1 MRAAHMVLAFALLA
15 GLAGCRKGPQGDTG
29 PRRTSGAKGRYGT
42 GGSAR
47 PRQRANRP
55 VGLRLRFEIQGARRH
70 LMTHE

>member
-47 PRQRANRP
+47 PPAACESSGRTAPP
-55 VGLRLRFEIQGARRH
+55 V
-70 LMTHE
+70 